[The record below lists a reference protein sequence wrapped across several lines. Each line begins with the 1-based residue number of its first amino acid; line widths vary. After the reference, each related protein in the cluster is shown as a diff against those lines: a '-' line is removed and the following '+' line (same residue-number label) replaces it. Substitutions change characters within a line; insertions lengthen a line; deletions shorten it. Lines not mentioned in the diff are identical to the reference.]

1 MENEQTGTAVE
12 IKDPQAVLNAL
23 DRAKNDAKKF
33 REEKE
38 ALQKELESRDQA
50 IARYSGTLLREKV
63 QKEIDKLNIANNER
77 IFKYLDLQSLDFDED
92 FNVVGLDQQIDG
104 IKTDFPELFDPKL
117 MVGGKADS
125 ADNKSV
131 NTTVTASQLLA
142 KIALGR

>member
-1 MENEQTGTAVE
+1 MENEETGTAVE

>member
-1 MENEQTGTAVE
+1 MENEETGTAVE

-77 IFKYLDLQSLDFDED
+77 IFKYLDLQNLDFDED

>member
-1 MENEQTGTAVE
+1 MENENTGTSVE

-23 DRAKNDAKKF
+23 DRAKSDAKKF

-38 ALQKELESRDQA
+38 ALQKELESKDQA
-50 IARYSGTLLREKV
+50 IAKYSGTLLREKV

-77 IFKYLDLQSLDFDED
+77 IYKYLKLEALDFDED
-92 FNVVGLDQQIDG
+92 FNVTGLNEQIED

-131 NTTVTASQLLA
+131 NTITSASQLLA
-142 KIALGR
+142 KIALGK